1 MPITNFDKVELLLPM
16 TGANNGT
23 VFTDYSLRQRTVT
36 RAGAV
41 TSTAQSKFAAY
52 GSSGLFNGSTDW
64 LQIAASDGLNIATG
78 DWYVGFYARP
88 AQVAAAKYFWSLRD
102 VASVDTLG
110 IQVTQPGADPTK
122 VRLAVGD
129 TDASAWEVEITSTN
143 SIAVDNWYHIAV
155 NRSGSTFRLFLDGV
169 IQGSATWAGT
179 IAVGGQPL
187 VIADGRVTGGA
198 LLPWSGHMQDFVFV
212 KGDAVHTANFTPPA
226 RMTQRELTRTNTG
239 TDSHEFDRAVL
250 FDFNGGDH
258 TGRHR
263 TVLPDSSG
271 DFVADDLIDLE
282 YGVAFIKDGCGP
294 ECRGPVLV
302 DPDT

>member
-1 MPITNFDKVELLLPM
+1 MPITNFDKVELLLSM

-23 VFTDYSLRQRTVT
+23 VFTDSSLRQRPVT
-36 RAGAV
+36 RTGTV

-64 LQIAASDGLNIATG
+64 LQITASNGLNIATG

-102 VASVDTLG
+102 VASVDVRG
-110 IQVTQPGADPTK
+110 IQVTQPSADATK
-122 VRLAVGD
+122 VRFSAGD
-129 TDASAWEVEITSTN
+129 TNNAAYEVDITSTS
-143 SIAVDNWYHIAV
+143 SIAENTWYHIAV

-198 LLPWSGHMQDFVFV
+198 LLPWSGHMQDFIFV
-212 KGDAVHTANFTPPA
+212 KGDPVYTANFTPPP
-226 RMTQRELTRTNTG
+226 RITQRTLTRTNTG
-239 TDSHEFDRAVL
+239 IDSHEYDRAVL
-250 FDFNGGDH
+250 FDWDAPSASIVKSF
-258 TGRHR
+258 T
-263 TVLPDSSG
+263 PDSEG
-271 DFVADDLIDLE
+271 DFVASDLIDLE

-294 ECRGPVLV
+294 ICRGPFEV
-302 DPDT
+302 DPDD